1 MRKGRNRVDAASTH
15 SLERDGCV
23 ERIIL
28 LGSEATIALV
38 PTSSGLLPYAECQVY
53 RLVERKL
60 RASRIIAVK
69 IVVAQ
74 NLAKVLAIS
83 RPQLLLNDRQL
94 LEPV

>member
-1 MRKGRNRVDAASTH
+1 MG
-15 SLERDGCV
+15 
-23 ERIIL
+23 
-28 LGSEATIALV
+28 LV
-38 PTSSGLLPYAECQVY
+38 PTSPSLLPYAQCQVH

-83 RPQLLLNDRQL
+83 RPQLLLNDR
-94 LEPV
+94 